1 MRTLGLRIFAVTAM
15 SIVWTLLWGRF
26 TVPNIVNGA
35 IVAVLIMVLLPL
47 PPVPVRGRLRLV
59 PLLQLIGLFV
69 WYLLASS
76 GQLMW
81 LAIRPGP
88 PPLTG
93 VLRVPLAIKS
103 DLVLV
108 LASSITTLIP
118 GSMVLEIDQV
128 RRILYCHV
136 IDVGSAQSVERFYQ
150 QVAQVERLLL
160 AAFERDSDWRPVGG
174 TS

>member
-1 MRTLGLRIFAVTAM
+1 MRPLVLRAFAVCAL

-26 TVPNIVNGA
+26 TIPNIVIGMV
-35 IVAVLIMVLLPL
+35 VAVIIMVLLPL
-47 PPVPVRGRLRLV
+47 PPVPVQGKV
-59 PLLQLIGLFV
+59 HPWSVLQLLGLFT
-69 WYLLASS
+69 WYLVASS
-76 GQLMW
+76 VQVMW

-93 VLRVPLAIKS
+93 VLRVPLNLKS

-136 IDVGSAQSVERFYQ
+136 IDVGSQRSVERFYG
-150 QVAQVERLLL
+150 QVAQVERLLI
-160 AAFERDSDWRPVGG
+160 AAFERDSEWQPVGG
-174 TS
+174 SS

>member
-1 MRTLGLRIFAVTAM
+1 MRPLALRLFSVAALAT
-15 SIVWTLLWGRF
+15 VWVLLWGRV
-26 TVPNIVNGA
+26 TVPNIIMGVV
-35 IVAVLIMVLLPL
+35 VAVVITVLLPV
-47 PPVPVRGRLRLV
+47 PPVPVQGRVHPVALV
-59 PLLQLIGLFV
+59 QLIGLFC
-69 WYLLASS
+69 WYLIESS
-76 GQLMW
+76 IQLMW

-93 VLRVPLAIKS
+93 VLRVPLSIKS

-136 IDVGSAQSVERFYQ
+136 IDVGSAKAVERFYHQ
-150 QVAQVERLLL
+150 AAQVERLLI
-160 AAFERDSDWRPVGG
+160 AAFERDDEWMPVGG
-174 TS
+174 TA

>member
-1 MRTLGLRIFAVTAM
+1 MRPIALRIFAVSAM
-15 SIVWTLLWGRF
+15 AIVWTLLWGRF
-26 TVPNIVNGA
+26 TVPNIVIGMA
-35 IVAVLIMVLLPL
+35 VAVAVMVLLPL
-47 PPVPVRGRLRLV
+47 PPVPVQGRLHPV
-59 PLLQLIGLFV
+59 PLLQLIGLLC
-69 WYLLASS
+69 WYLVASS

-93 VLRVPLAIKS
+93 VLRVPLTIKS

-108 LASSITTLIP
+108 LASTLITLTP

-136 IDVGSAQSVERFYQ
+136 IDVGSEQAVERFYQ

-160 AAFERDSDWRPVGG
+160 AAFERESDWLPMGG
-174 TS
+174 KS